1 MPGVAESRTWDALL
15 TTTLANYS
23 EKLRDQIFDEYPL
36 LSWFNGKLAG
46 AMKREK
52 LLKTVAGGESIVEH
66 LLYEM
71 NSTVKS
77 YSGFETL
84 DLTAQEGMTI
94 GRFSWRQ
101 YAGGVSISGIEKRNN
116 KGDKAMINLLE
127 AKTTQCENSMRDRM
141 SRDCYG
147 ANADGKSLDGLGTIL
162 STTATLG
169 GLSPTT
175 FTWWQP
181 TSTAS
186 GSFAAQGLK
195 DMRTLFNTLSFG
207 NVTPDGLFTTQ
218 AIFEFFETSLQP
230 QERYS
235 NIDAANTGFTN
246 LTFKGKPIFFDR
258 DCTSGQVVM
267 LNSRAIKFC
276 VHEDANME
284 MTKFVQPDDQD
295 AWSAKYIWQ
304 GNLVVNERRKHG
316 RLTAVT
322 A

>member
-1 MPGVAESRTWDALL
+1 MPGLAESRTWDALL

-23 EKLRDQIFDEYPL
+23 QKLRDNIFDEYPI

-46 AMKREK
+46 ALKREK
-52 LLKTVAGGESIVEH
+52 LLKLVDGGETIVEH
-66 LLYEM
+66 ILYEL

-77 YSGFETL
+77 YSAFEVL

-94 GRFSWRQ
+94 ARYQWRQ
-101 YAGGVSISGIEKRNN
+101 YACGISISGLEKRAN
-116 KGDKAMINLLE
+116 KGESKMIDLLQS
-127 AKTTQCENSMRDRM
+127 KVTQGEQSMRDRM

-147 ANADGKSLDGLGTIL
+147 ANADGKSLDGMNTIL

-169 GLSPTT
+169 GLAPAT

-207 NVTPDGLFTTQ
+207 NNTPDGLFTTQ
-218 AIFEFFETSLQP
+218 SVFEFFETSLQP

-235 NIDAANTGFTN
+235 NIEAANTGFTN
-246 LTFKGKPIFFDR
+246 LTFKGKPLFFDR
-258 DCTSGQVVM
+258 DCNSGQLLM
-267 LNSRAIKFC
+267 LNSKAIKLC
-276 VHEDANME
+276 VHEDANMD
-284 MTKFVQPDDQD
+284 MSKFVQPDDQD

-316 RLTAVT
+316 RLTAIT